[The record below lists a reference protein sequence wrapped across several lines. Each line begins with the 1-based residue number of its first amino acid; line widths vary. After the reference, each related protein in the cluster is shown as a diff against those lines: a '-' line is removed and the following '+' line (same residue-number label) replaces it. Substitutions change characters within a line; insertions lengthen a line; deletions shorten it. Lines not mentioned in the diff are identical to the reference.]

1 MDMEKKRGVKPFLAT
16 VGGVVIFIVGYNC
29 GNIVSNTESL
39 NEKVA
44 PTISAYNEKMD
55 ALDERFAVQQT
66 ILGVFA
72 GNIVD
77 TCFESSDVSCE
88 DTLTALEERMTELEF
103 EATETVIYAMKR
115 NLKTKLK
122 EKNYDT
128 ERVRQTN

>member
-1 MDMEKKRGVKPFLAT
+1 MDMKKKKKGGVKPFLAT

-39 NEKVA
+39 NEKIA
-44 PTISAYNEKMD
+44 PTVNAYNAKMD

-88 DTLTALEERMTELEF
+88 DSLKALEERMTELEF
-103 EATETVIYAMKR
+103 EATETVIFAMK
-115 NLKTKLK
+115 KKL
-122 EKNYDT
+122 EDKN
-128 ERVRQTN
+128 EGEEL